1 MATTSDRDDPTPAEP
16 WPHLAA
22 WPQPVVG
29 AILCGGRSSRFGSD
43 KALAPF
49 GSSTVGGRIVS
60 AMRDAGIDPVVAIG
74 GQAGD
79 QLGVPTVPDRRPGD
93 GPLGGLATALLWAS
107 TGWVLIAPCDLP
119 LLAAEHVA
127 MLLDGGAPDHRPMAD
142 ADPGDSGGPGNPG
155 EPGSD
160 LGPVVATVGGKPHL
174 SLSIWPAS
182 DGRRLLRLLDGGERR
197 FRRALDGRAWR
208 GVELPEVALTDAD
221 TPAELERLEKGTE

>member
-1 MATTSDRDDPTPAEP
+1 MATTSDRDDPTPAEL
-16 WPHLAA
+16 WPHLAR
-22 WPQPVVG
+22 WPDPVVG
-29 AILCGGRSSRFGSD
+29 AVLCGGRSSRFGAD

-79 QLGVPTVPDRRPGD
+79 QLGVPTVPDRRPGE

-107 TGWVLIAPCDLP
+107 TGWVVIAPCDLP
-119 LLAAEHVA
+119 LLASEHLA
-127 MLLDGGAPDHRPMAD
+127 MLLDGGASGQEPVAGP
-142 ADPGDSGGPGNPG
+142 DPGANDEPGDRGG
-155 EPGSD
+155 PGSD
-160 LGPVVATVGGKPHL
+160 LGPVVATVDGKPHV

-221 TPAELERLEKGTE
+221 TPAELERLEKSTE